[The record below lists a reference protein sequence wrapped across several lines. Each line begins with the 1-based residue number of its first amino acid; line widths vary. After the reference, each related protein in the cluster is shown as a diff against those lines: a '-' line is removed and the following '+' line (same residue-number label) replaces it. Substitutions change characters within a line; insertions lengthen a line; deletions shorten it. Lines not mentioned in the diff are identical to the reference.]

1 MLGKFVRVRVTRPFN
16 FTDKNTGLKYR
27 LNFGTTE
34 VKLSEDRSLKADA
47 VVMGIHHPV
56 RVFDGKV
63 IARVRHSDPR
73 VDYLVVASKKSRFI
87 NFQIEDAVRFLEKD
101 REYRIECLYESS
113 CGAVIY
119 CDADRTRKF
128 LLIKNMRSSNWGFPK
143 GHIERGESKIE
154 TAKREV
160 LEETGL
166 QIRIIDGFSSNSE
179 YKISGRIE
187 KRVTIFLGESADLQ
201 VTLQPE
207 EIVDSIWVDY
217 NTAYRKLKF
226 DNDKHILASAN
237 RFLAESI
244 KEGN

>member
-1 MLGKFVRVRVTRPFN
+1 MLGKFVKVHVTAPMYSYNKRFGFKYQLN
-16 FTDKNTGLKYR
+16 YGIVENVKTARNTVQCAYI
-27 LNFGTTE
+27 
-34 VKLSEDRSLKADA
+34 
-47 VVMGIHHPV
+47 MGISHPV
-56 RVFDGKV
+56 RNFDGRV
-63 IARVRHSDPR
+63 IAIVRR
-73 VDYLVVASKKSRFI
+73 NGGKGVVWVVAPKSTRFI
-87 NFQIEDAVRFLEKD
+87 IHEIKDAIDFAEGKNG
-101 REYRIECLYESS
+101 YHIECFYESS

-244 KEGN
+244 KEGS